1 MKLPMM
7 SLLLG
12 QKRPSRSVGGIQ
24 NRSSEFG
31 PKTQPSCITELPVK
45 DAEISFG
52 DLTMNCIDQ
61 QPYFV
66 FKLLDELTS

>member
-31 PKTQPSCITELPVK
+31 PKTQPFRIAELSVK
-45 DAEISFG
+45 DVEISFV
-52 DLTMNCIDQ
+52 DLTMNRIDQ
-61 QPYFV
+61 QSY
-66 FKLLDELTS
+66 LLYLIG